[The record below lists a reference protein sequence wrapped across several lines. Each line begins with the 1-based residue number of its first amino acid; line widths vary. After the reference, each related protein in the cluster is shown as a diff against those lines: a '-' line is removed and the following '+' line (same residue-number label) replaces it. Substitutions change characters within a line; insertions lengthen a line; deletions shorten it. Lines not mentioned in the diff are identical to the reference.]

1 MGDKITDYSS
11 ISTTNPNKLS
21 LIDVS
26 ELLPTNVFDTRSM
39 SLQALANYI
48 NPIPY
53 PSMTIVLSGF
63 GVQTFSFSVVKNT
76 IGNTQNLTGSVFVTQ
91 GGFQIYTISHPN
103 FTTTNCIITHSGT
116 SNLDKSYSNIYNTTN
131 GQLNI
136 RNFVDGVDSITA
148 MSQVVITFYKT
159 N

>member
-1 MGDKITDYSS
+1 MSKKITDYTTV
-11 ISTTNPNKLS
+11 STLNPNKLS
-21 LIDVS
+21 LVDIS
-26 ELLPTNVFDTRSM
+26 ELLANNTFDSRKIT
-39 SLQALANYI
+39 LEALSNYF

-63 GVQTFSFSVVKNT
+63 GVQTFSFSIIKNT

-91 GGFQIYTISHPN
+91 AGFQVYTISHPN

-116 SNLDKSYSNIYNTTN
+116 SNLDNSYSNIYNTTN

-136 RNFVDGVDSITA
+136 RNFANGVDALNA

>member
-1 MGDKITDYSS
+1 MGEKITDYSS

-91 GGFQIYTISHPN
+91 AGFQIYTISHPN

-116 SNLDKSYSNIYNTTN
+116 SNLDNSYSNIYNTTN

-136 RNFVDGVDSITA
+136 RNFANGVDAISA
-148 MSQVVITFYKT
+148 MNQVVITFYKT